1 MRFIGFFFL
10 LLAIS
15 ALAWDVWHILN
26 GGGIHSFSGITAI
39 WNSLDKGSFQA
50 LQQGVLNLMG
60 SSVWNGVIK
69 PAMNIPAFLIFG
81 SAGLIFMRKHSHE
94 IQARAPSSMEIEMIK
109 NGMPPRQARRLCR

>member
-39 WNSLDKGSFQA
+39 WNSLDKGSF
-50 LQQGVLNLMG
+50 
-60 SSVWNGVIK
+60 
-69 PAMNIPAFLIFG
+69 PARCAEPDGFFGLERNYQTGDEHSGIPHLRIGRTDLHA
-81 SAGLIFMRKHSHE
+81 
-94 IQARAPSSMEIEMIK
+94 QTQP
-109 NGMPPRQARRLCR
+109 